1 MAQAF
6 QAHTRYWQTGY
17 DTRYGQFAWWGN
29 RGGPQTQADLLDRPA
44 WERRTGGTFE
54 GTNPSAPGT
63 ATGLPTVIGGQPSDL
78 GITAD
83 RVALYTIEVQDAD
96 GAVLVASVDFL
107 AEGSRLELTLNE
119 ASKLTFKVA
128 GDNAAIEHFI
138 PENRLILRDR
148 WGMALGR
155 FQIRSR
161 ASSLEQPG
169 AVFMVITALDAL
181 SQLGR
186 EPVVTGG
193 TPTAITVQAIVEGLF
208 GLQQQTVP
216 LSLGVIDPAIANYET
231 AFFVQDTSI
240 LGALRELHASMPK
253 DIAGAFYVT
262 MDGTFEWR
270 VNIGTEEGTFAMAL
284 TGAQFEINYD
294 DQINRLY
301 MYGQGQDARTRLR
314 LTDAGEAEEYIEDA
328 ASIASYGL
336 LPSIKVE
343 SQIADPTVLLAAAQR
358 ILEDRAE
365 PFVRFSGNMLDLA
378 KADNGTIGYND
389 IYLGSRY
396 TFSYPAHDIA
406 STTLKVERMVLN
418 LANPLPI
425 DIEMANRR
433 QSLDDIIR
441 SLIRS
446 QNPPLDVNDDGTL
459 YPTIG
464 RTFDTFDSTDI
475 SPRLEFK
482 NGDWAYAEVDD
493 EGTMN
498 FYDQGLWQRVALYN
512 QSGIIWGEV
521 QDVFDDY
528 LECKIWNVVNGT
540 LGDTV
545 LVAKHYLFQRTPF
558 DTETITYIDGE
569 EITYTADATYPE
581 YKREHNDGTNYADFY
596 VTPNWYIGEK
606 ILMAQMQTNVVVSS
620 NRLEYME
627 LPFGKVWAR

>member
-1 MAQAF
+1 
-6 QAHTRYWQTGY
+6 
-17 DTRYGQFAWWGN
+17 
-29 RGGPQTQADLLDRPA
+29 
-44 WERRTGGTFE
+44 
-54 GTNPSAPGT
+54 
-63 ATGLPTVIGGQPSDL
+63 
-78 GITAD
+78 
-83 RVALYTIEVQDAD
+83 
-96 GAVLVASVDFL
+96 L

-128 GDNAAIEHFI
+128 GDSADIEHFI

-161 ASSLEQPG
+161 ASSLEMPG

-193 TPTAITVQAIVEGLF
+193 TPNVLTVQAIVEGLF
-208 GLQQQTVP
+208 SLQQQSNP
-216 LSLGVIDPAIANYET
+216 LALGVIDPAIANYET

-240 LGALRELHASMPK
+240 LGALRELQAAMPK

-262 MDGTFEWR
+262 LDGTFEWR
-270 VNIGTEEGTFAMAL
+270 VDIGTVESTFAFAL
-284 TGAQFEINYD
+284 TGAQFEVNYD

-314 LTDAGEAEEYIEDA
+314 LTDAGEAEEYIDDA

-343 SQIADPTVLLAAAQR
+343 SQIADPSVLLAAAQR

-365 PFVRFSGNMLDLA
+365 PLVRFSGNMLDLA
-378 KADNGTIGYND
+378 KADNGTIAYND

-433 QSLDDIIR
+433 ASLDDIIR

-464 RTFDTFDSTDI
+464 RTFQTDDPTDI
-475 SPRLEFK
+475 SPRLSFK
-482 NGDWAYAEVDD
+482 NGDWRYDVVTSQGQMFFYDDGEWAQVQRADEAAIFEFKTAEDRAALDAVMD
-493 EGTMN
+493 EGEIGYTTGTTKR
-498 FYDQGLWQRVALYN
+498 FYLKIDEAMICF
-512 QSGIIWGEV
+512 SH
-521 QDVFDDY
+521 
-528 LECKIWNVVNGT
+528 LES
-540 LGDTV
+540 
-545 LVAKHYLFQRTPF
+545 
-558 DTETITYIDGE
+558 
-569 EITYTADATYPE
+569 PE
-581 YKREHNDGTNYADFY
+581 
-596 VTPNWYIGEK
+596 
-606 ILMAQMQTNVVVSS
+606 
-620 NRLEYME
+620 
-627 LPFGKVWAR
+627 